1 MSKKFLTAII
11 FSILVILAVG
21 YGSVSAV
28 SVNPEVI
35 SGGWM
40 GDGKTVPVNVTGTTY
55 PEWLTLVS
63 TMGFKVTESQQI
75 CHAFPGGQDGWV
87 ADVRVKSGS
96 EWLSVPTTQ
105 GWEPDEEGTYMACA
119 DVNWGT
125 HALFAYYVKPEK
137 TAESLPECEFSPQMT
152 FVNHPDGGWQGDPY
166 TGWYFE
172 AIVFTPDFAEG
183 SAVSYKITD
192 STNLPTEIKMSASGT
207 SEIPTGSGP
216 TQTVLFYPVSSPPA
230 SPWNA
235 TFLLTYPTCYKEV
248 VYYGGAN

>member
-1 MSKKFLTAII
+1 MNKKTLIAITLSLI
-11 FSILVILAVG
+11 FILALG

-28 SVNPEVI
+28 SVNPEVT

-40 GDGKTVPVNVTGTTY
+40 GDGKAVPVDVTGTTY

-63 TMGFKVTESQQI
+63 TTGFKVTESQQI

-87 ADVRVKSGS
+87 ADIRVKSGN

-125 HALFAYYVKPEK
+125 HALFAYYVRPADAP
-137 TAESLPECEFSPQMT
+137 AELPECEFTPQMA
-152 FVNHPDGGWQGDPY
+152 FVGHPAIGWQGDPY

-172 AIVFTPDFAEG
+172 AIVFNPNFAEG
-183 SAVSYKITD
+183 SAVSYTITD
-192 STNLPTEIKMSASGT
+192 SFNLPAEIKTSASGT
-207 SEIPTGSGP
+207 TEIPTGSEP